1 MTRQGYLVGLPESA
15 RRKGFPC
22 PVCREVNPSPDP
34 RRPAADWASLMR
46 TDFHLKNL
54 IKALKAGSRKDGGR
68 VKAAPHPTHPCQ
80 VHGDKV
86 CRGRGVLEGGGGGAG
101 IQLSA
106 NVMKQDPNN
115 TQGR

>member
-1 MTRQGYLVGLPESA
+1 MGLPESA
-15 RRKGFPC
+15 LRKGFPC
-22 PVCREVNPSPDP
+22 PVCREVNLSPDP

-86 CRGRGVLEGGGGGAG
+86 CEGRGWGGRGRGEWGGGTR
-101 IQLSA
+101 IQLPAS
-106 NVMKQDPNN
+106 VMKQDPNN
-115 TQGR
+115 TQGS

>member
-1 MTRQGYLVGLPESA
+1 M
-15 RRKGFPC
+15 
-22 PVCREVNPSPDP
+22 CREVNPSPDP

-86 CRGRGVLEGGGGGAG
+86 CRGRGVLEGGGGGGAG